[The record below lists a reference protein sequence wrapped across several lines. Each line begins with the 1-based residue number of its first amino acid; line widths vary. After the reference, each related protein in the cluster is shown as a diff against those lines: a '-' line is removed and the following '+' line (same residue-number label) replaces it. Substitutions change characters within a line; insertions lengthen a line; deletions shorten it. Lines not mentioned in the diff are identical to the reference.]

1 MTKNR
6 EPMPVHELCKFV
18 SDRSDDYRVYNWREV
33 ESMREDLARVSMGH
47 SELAAKVNGLSHRLV
62 MVHRVLMHNALK
74 IFETEESRT
83 IASSWQQNK
92 F

>member
-47 SELAAKVNGLSHRLV
+47 SELATKVNGLSQRLV
-62 MVHRVLMHNALK
+62 MVHRVLAEMRDAKAYEWADKLRDAL
-74 IFETEESRT
+74 EERS
-83 IASSWQQNK
+83 
-92 F
+92 

>member
-33 ESMREDLARVSMGH
+33 EGMSEDLARVSMGN
-47 SELAAKVNGLSHRLV
+47 SDLAAKVNGMSQRLF
-62 MVHRVLMHNALK
+62 MVHRVLAEMRDAKAYEWADRLRDAL
-74 IFETEESRT
+74 EGRP
-83 IASSWQQNK
+83 
-92 F
+92 